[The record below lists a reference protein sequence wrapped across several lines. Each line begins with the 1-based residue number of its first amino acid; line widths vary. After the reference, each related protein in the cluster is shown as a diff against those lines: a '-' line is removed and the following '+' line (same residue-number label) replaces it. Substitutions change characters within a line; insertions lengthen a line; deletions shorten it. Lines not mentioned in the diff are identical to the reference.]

1 MTHCCNAIW
10 VLQPVVHDE
19 CVRAYTLDD
28 TLLQFLQTGFLH
40 VCSLSAL
47 QSASFLQRLSSKSSS
62 FSIVHILCNIQDGHF
77 TKNGITDACS
87 TADEEATDEEAT
99 DEEATDEE
107 ATDEDVDVDVVGG
120 RHERWTDMNR

>member
-62 FSIVHILCNIQDGHF
+62 FSIVHILSNIQDGHF

-99 DEEATDEE
+99 DEDCHILPLTGLNAFVYTGLN
-107 ATDEDVDVDVVGG
+107 AQKL
-120 RHERWTDMNR
+120 